1 MTGPHLDEDDLI
13 LRYYGE
19 DDGAGAP
26 HLAECAACAAA
37 YAALAADLDAIR
49 PEDVGAD
56 DRFAS
61 RTWTRVSRELPGP
74 RRHAGSWMAGLAAA
88 AAIVLAF
95 WVGRSSAPPAAS
107 STAPARS
114 AEEVRE
120 RILLVAVGDHL
131 ERAQTVLLEIVNA
144 PEGEAVDLSS
154 SQRSAQD
161 LASASRLYRQ
171 AAATADEPAV
181 ASVLDELERVLV
193 EVAHSD
199 APLSSASLDHL
210 RRRIESKGL
219 LFRVRVL
226 GSQVREKQKDA
237 ARGTQS

>member
-1 MTGPHLDEDDLI
+1 VTHLDDDELV
-13 LRYYGE
+13 LHYYGE
-19 DDGAGAP
+19 DGGAAAA
-26 HLAECAACAAA
+26 HLAACAACAAG

-49 PEDVGAD
+49 AEDVPAPD
-56 DRFAS
+56 DLFAA
-61 RTWTRVSRELPGP
+61 RAWTRVRAGLPAP
-74 RRHAGSWMAGLAAA
+74 RRRFAPWLAGLAAA
-88 AAIVLAF
+88 AAVVLAF
-95 WVGRSSAPPAAS
+95 WLGRSSAPPAP
-107 STAPARS
+107 APARS
-114 AEEVRE
+114 AEDVRE

-144 PEGEAVDLSS
+144 PEGAAVDLSA

-161 LASASRLYRQ
+161 LASANRLYRQ
-171 AAATADEPAV
+171 AASRADEPAV

-193 EVAHSD
+193 EVAHSE

-219 LFRVRVL
+219 LFRVRVI

-237 ARGTQS
+237 ARGTQQS

>member
-1 MTGPHLDEDDLI
+1 VTHLDEDDLI

-19 DDGAGAP
+19 DGGAGAP
-26 HLAECAACAAA
+26 HLAGCAQCTAA

-49 PEDVGAD
+49 PEDVAAD
-56 DRFAS
+56 ELLAS
-61 RTWTRVSRELPGP
+61 RLWTRVEHALPSP
-74 RRHAGSWMAGLAAA
+74 RRSVAATWTAGLAAA
-88 AAIVLAF
+88 AAILLAF
-95 WVGRSSAPPAAS
+95 WLGRTSAPPAAP
-107 STAPARS
+107 APERS

-131 ERAQTVLLEIVNA
+131 DRAQTVLLEIVNA
-144 PEGEAVDLSS
+144 PEGASVDLSA

-161 LASASRLYRQ
+161 LASANRLYRQ
-171 AAATADEPAV
+171 AAARADEPGV

-193 EVAHSD
+193 EVAHSEV
-199 APLSSASLDHL
+199 PLSASSLDHL

-219 LFRVRVL
+219 LFRVRVI

-237 ARGTQS
+237 ERGTQS

>member
-1 MTGPHLDEDDLI
+1 VTGPHLDEDDLI

-19 DDGAGAP
+19 DGGAGAP
-26 HLAECAACAAA
+26 HLAACATCAAA

-49 PEDVGAD
+49 PEDGAAD
-56 DRFAS
+56 DLFAA
-61 RTWTRVSRELPGP
+61 RTWKRVERALPAP
-74 RRHAGSWMAGLAAA
+74 RRSGATWTAGLAAA
-88 AAIVLAF
+88 AALLLAF
-95 WVGRSSAPPAAS
+95 WLGR
-107 STAPARS
+107 STAPPVPPAPERS

-144 PEGEAVDLSS
+144 PEGVAVDLSS

-161 LASASRLYRQ
+161 LASANRLYRQ
-171 AAATADEPAV
+171 AAARADEPAV

-193 EVAHSD
+193 EVAHTD

-219 LFRVRVL
+219 LFRVRVI
-226 GSQVREKQKDA
+226 GSQVREKRKDA
-237 ARGTQS
+237 ERGTQS

>member
-1 MTGPHLDEDDLI
+1 VTHLEEDDLI

-26 HLAECAACAAA
+26 HLAECTACAAA

-49 PEDVGAD
+49 PEDVAAD
-56 DRFAS
+56 GLLAS
-61 RTWTRVSRELPGP
+61 RLWTRVDRALPAP
-74 RRHAGSWMAGLAAA
+74 RRSVAATWTAGLAAA
-88 AAIVLAF
+88 AAILLAF
-95 WVGRSSAPPAAS
+95 WLGRTSAPPV
-107 STAPARS
+107 APAPERS

-144 PEGEAVDLSS
+144 PEGAAVDLSA

-161 LASASRLYRQ
+161 LASANRLYRQ
-171 AAATADEPAV
+171 AAVRADEPGV

-193 EVAHSD
+193 EVAHSE
-199 APLSSASLDHL
+199 APLSSSSLDHL

-219 LFRVRVL
+219 LFRVRVI

-237 ARGTQS
+237 MSGRQS